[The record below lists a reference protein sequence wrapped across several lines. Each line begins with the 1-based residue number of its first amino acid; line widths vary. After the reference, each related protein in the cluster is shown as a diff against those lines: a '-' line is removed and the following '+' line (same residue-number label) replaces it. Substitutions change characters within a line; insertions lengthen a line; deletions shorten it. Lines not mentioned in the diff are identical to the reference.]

1 MDHTLTPNAAPGT
14 RSSRARRAAW
24 AVATLLLL
32 APLVAMRFTDEVVW
46 TLGDFVFAAVLLYGP
61 LALYEWAA
69 RTTGNVAY
77 RAGVA
82 LALVGAF
89 VVVWVGAAVGI
100 TDSDADGFYALALLA
115 GIGWAAAVRFRP
127 AGMARAM
134 LAAALGVVLAGAVTL
149 AAGMAAPTAPPFE
162 VMGLTGFFATLFLA
176 SALLFREAEK
186 GGRGSEAG

>member
-14 RSSRARRAAW
+14 RFSRARRAAW

-61 LALYEWAA
+61 LALYEWTA

-82 LALVGAF
+82 VALVGAF
-89 VVVWVGAAVGI
+89 LVVWIAAAVGI

-115 GIGWAAAVRFRP
+115 GIVWAAGVRFRP
-127 AGMARAM
+127 AGMAHAM
-134 LAAALGVVLAGAVTL
+134 LATALGVVLAGAITL

-162 VMGLTGFFATLFLA
+162 VLGLTGFFATLFVA
-176 SALLFREAEK
+176 SALLFRTAAQ
-186 GGRGSEAG
+186 GARGDAA